1 MKNKSLTVTVIFLM
15 CTVLLAGCGKD
26 KDNSDIS
33 DKLKEKAAAASEKE
47 EEEKTTDPSKNR
59 ASKDKE
65 AAQEKEPEEEEIKGV
80 PELLLFR
87 QNAYE
92 WGEDNT
98 AAIEHHYTYLMLDG
112 ESAQSNRA
120 LAASL
125 EDARDEMLSM
135 QSEAWEKDLKS
146 IEENKLITFDESWKV
161 YLRRTDEEYLSF
173 VTEYCGE
180 GLFDDGAYTEYTA
193 HTYRV
198 DSGKEIALSE
208 VIADEDAFYDIL
220 SEKMYESINSSLQQ
234 YYSTDLADD
243 KETFKDDLKNYM
255 KSGELAWTLDPF
267 GVTCYLQ
274 AYIKSPFA
282 ESAVI
287 QFSEDTKHTIFTD
300 EFRESAKDE
309 YVIQVPGYVGSYID
323 INDSGV
329 PVYVDASEFYD
340 YSETYDDME
349 LSGMHLSCAG
359 DWKNIPMTMPG
370 GTDYYNIFLIHK
382 DGSTVVLESHDEYDT
397 SFINTCKLARH
408 EVDEADSIRGCLEW
422 ASEKDY
428 DIDGEGY
435 TPVYVP
441 SDPSGIRVLTG
452 DGDYAQD
459 WSPAVINVD
468 TKGNIEV
475 STDTADKSDKTD
487 GSADT
492 AEDTEEENPYDGGPD
507 WVTLADEFVMPTNR
521 MCIEDAVEEYSVS
534 LYDGGRYH
542 DYEGDIGDVIPEYK
556 DRDLDGDH
564 KPDVIRRE
572 GRHYVFELTRKGTF
586 KTDDYS
592 ASPNE
597 GEVIQFQDLACRNFD
612 EIEIVHYTFGTGGPS
627 VSDTTVYS
635 WQDGKWKAFP
645 VIDKDGVIDSSMLQD
660 YIAKETGKPY
670 DAGSVRV
677 ADVKMGYLLLDLGS
691 KDGPSQTMD
700 YRTSYLCMNF
710 NPEYLAEGDY
720 DCAGLSADMG
730 LVRSWPFEVT
740 GDPVKLTSDLQR
752 KLNVFLSN
760 FSEQNF
766 TAGTW
771 PLDYAHFALEWSK
784 INDPSLIS
792 IKNNRYRISHSDLNG
807 ILQKYMK
814 TNLQEGDFDDIE
826 EDNPYQGTSEYD
838 EGKIWYTE
846 PAADGEMYKNN
857 RFSVVKDVQKV
868 TAGRSVVYR
877 AEFEV
882 FSLDT
887 DEYDKNGIS
896 KKYYALGPDEAD
908 KLMNSGKLYHTSYG
922 LAFLRDGGEDGYS
935 LEYYNVFGD

>member
-1 MKNKSLTVTVIFLM
+1 MRNKFLTVTVIFLM

-59 ASKDKE
+59 ALKE
-65 AAQEKEPEEEEIKGV
+65 DEPEEEVIRGV

-112 ESAQSNRA
+112 ESAKSNRA

-125 EDARDEMLSM
+125 EDARDEILSK

-146 IEENKLITFDESWKV
+146 IEENELIIFDESWKV
-161 YLRRTDEEYLSF
+161 YLRRADEEYLSF

-198 DSGKEIALSE
+198 DGGKEIALSE
-208 VIADEDAFYDIL
+208 VIADEDAFYDLL
-220 SEKMYESINSSLQQ
+220 SKKMYESINSKLRQ
-234 YYSTDLADD
+234 YYSTDIADD
-243 KETFKDDLKNYM
+243 KETFKDDLKDYM

-300 EFRESAKDE
+300 EFRDSAKDE

-329 PVYVDASEFYD
+329 PVYVNASEFYD

-408 EVDEADSIRGCLEW
+408 EVEEADSIRGCLEW

-441 SDPSGIRVLTG
+441 SNPSGIRVLTG

-475 STDTADKSDKTD
+475 STDTAD
-487 GSADT
+487 
-492 AEDTEEENPYDGGPD
+492 
-507 WVTLADEFVMPTNR
+507 
-521 MCIEDAVEEYSVS
+521 
-534 LYDGGRYH
+534 
-542 DYEGDIGDVIPEYK
+542 
-556 DRDLDGDH
+556 
-564 KPDVIRRE
+564 
-572 GRHYVFELTRKGTF
+572 
-586 KTDDYS
+586 
-592 ASPNE
+592 
-597 GEVIQFQDLACRNFD
+597 
-612 EIEIVHYTFGTGGPS
+612 
-627 VSDTTVYS
+627 
-635 WQDGKWKAFP
+635 
-645 VIDKDGVIDSSMLQD
+645 
-660 YIAKETGKPY
+660 
-670 DAGSVRV
+670 
-677 ADVKMGYLLLDLGS
+677 
-691 KDGPSQTMD
+691 
-700 YRTSYLCMNF
+700 NF
-710 NPEYLAEGDY
+710 NPKYLVGGDY
-720 DCAGLSADMG
+720 DCSGLSADMG